1 MGDDE
6 TTQVV
11 HLHICSGTGLSI
23 ALIMTLFIIFYVKF
37 TPIYPEYNR
46 DRILVIKSVKRV
58 AKKNSFNWSLNH
70 GTTYYMVNELLKDL
84 PHLEACA
91 AVFSGTSWLMMEI

>member
-1 MGDDE
+1 MMKQHKLF
-6 TTQVV
+6 TSIYVV
-11 HLHICSGTGLSI
+11 GTGLSI

-70 GTTYYMVNELLKDL
+70 GTTYYMVN
-84 PHLEACA
+84 
-91 AVFSGTSWLMMEI
+91 